1 MARGGYFFGIIPDA
15 QEIRRRL
22 LDPVECK
29 DGMTIGNQFYKL
41 KMDLPVTT
49 KHSSSFGIRYEF
61 TLIDAVDTCP
71 EYIVPFSVFRNLCQ
85 EYGMEFVLEAPLP
98 QFYDNFAQ
106 IPEYQQLLLRM
117 NIMNEEELAMNQD
130 ERDIACKTDRVK
142 RTNVY

>member
-1 MARGGYFFGIIPDA
+1 
-15 QEIRRRL
+15 
-22 LDPVECK
+22 
-29 DGMTIGNQFYKL
+29 MTISNQFYKL

-49 KHSSSFGIRYEF
+49 KHSSPFGIRYEF

-106 IPEYQQLLLRM
+106 VPEYQQLLHRM
-117 NIMNEEELAMNQD
+117 NIMNEEDLAMNQD
-130 ERDIACKTDRVK
+130 ERDIACKNNGDCIILIILILIFVFLALYLAFSFRKV
-142 RTNVY
+142 R